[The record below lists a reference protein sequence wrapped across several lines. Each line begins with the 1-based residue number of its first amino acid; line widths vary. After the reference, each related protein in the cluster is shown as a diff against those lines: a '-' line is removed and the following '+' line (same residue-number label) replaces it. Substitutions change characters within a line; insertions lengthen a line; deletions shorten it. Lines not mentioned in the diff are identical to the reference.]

1 MMARLLALVCVLHTQ
16 GGATKFDHLDLKVQP
31 QRGKAL
37 LFFPAFSGGKSDA
50 R

>member
-1 MMARLLALVCVLHTQ
+1 MCLLLCVCVSCQ
-16 GGATKFDHLDLKVQP
+16 GGATRFDLLDLKVQP

-37 LFFPAFSGGKSDA
+37 LFFPAFSGGKSDG